1 MLSASVQKAVK
12 STAQEVRTQELR
24 NNERIYP
31 MNKIHHTTANDKF
44 KNKWGFIIA
53 CIGSSV
59 GMANIW
65 LFPYRIGE
73 FGGFAFLIP
82 YILFVTLIGLTGVIG
97 EMAFGRAM
105 QTGPLGAFAKAF
117 EQRGARRF
125 GEAVG
130 LIPVIGSLGI
140 AIGYSVVVGWILC
153 YLWRSVTGS
162 ILTDSDAGA
171 VFSTLSQNYGSI
183 FWHTA
188 GLLIVLLCMS
198 FGISGGIEKINKIMM
213 PAFFVM
219 FLFLAVQVA
228 RLSGASDGYY
238 YLFRPKWSAMLNPKT
253 WVYAM
258 GQAFFSLSLAG
269 SGTVVY
275 GSYLKKDVD
284 IISSAKHVAVFDTL
298 AALLAGMVIIP
309 AVFAYQ
315 MEPNSGPG
323 LLFITIPSVIQNL
336 PFGRIFA
343 VIFFLA
349 VLFAGVTSLMNLLES
364 PVEALQTRFGLSRN
378 LSLVLVGAVT
388 LGVGIFVEGS
398 LLSPWMD
405 TISIYVIPL
414 GALLAGITMFWVC
427 KKGFAREAV
436 QTGRSKPVGR
446 WLEPMTKYVFCG
458 VAVLVYILGI
468 FFGGIG

>member
-1 MLSASVQKAVK
+1 
-12 STAQEVRTQELR
+12 
-24 NNERIYP
+24 
-31 MNKIHHTTANDKF
+31 MNKIHQAKPNDKF

-73 FGGFAFLIP
+73 FGGSAFLIP
-82 YILFVTLIGLTGVIG
+82 YIIFVLLIGFTGVIG

-105 QTGPLGAFAKAF
+105 QTGPMGAFPKAF
-117 EQRGARRF
+117 EQRGF
-125 GEAVG
+125 KKVGEFVG

-140 AIGYSVVVGWILC
+140 AIGYSVVVGWIIRYFC
-153 YLWRSVTGS
+153 TSVTGE
-162 ILTDSDAGA
+162 ILSSSDAGA
-171 VFSTLSQNYGSI
+171 EFGQLAQNFGSI
-183 FWHTA
+183 PWHFI
-188 GLLIVLLCMS
+188 GLILVLLCMS
-198 FGISGGIEKINKIMM
+198 FGISGGIEKINKVLM
-213 PAFFVM
+213 PAFFV
-219 FLFLAVQVA
+219 LFILLAIQVA
-228 RLSGASDGYY
+228 TLPGSAEGYQ
-238 YLFRPKWSAMLNPKT
+238 YLFRPDWKAMQNPKT

-284 IISSAKHVAVFDTL
+284 VVNSAGHVALWDTL
-298 AALLAGMVIIP
+298 AALLAGIVIIP

-315 MEPNSGPG
+315 MQPNSGPG
-323 LLFITIPSVIQNL
+323 LLFITIPNVIKSL
-336 PFGRIFA
+336 PFGRLFA
-343 VIFFLA
+343 IIFFLA
-349 VLFAGVTSLMNLLES
+349 VLFAGITSLMNLLES

-378 LSLVLVGAVT
+378 VSLIIVGLITAGT
-388 LGVGIFVEGS
+388 GIFVEGD
-398 LLSPWMD
+398 LLGPWMD

-427 KKGFAREAV
+427 KKGFARKAIQE
-436 QTGRSKPVGR
+436 GREKPIGK

-458 VAVLVYILGI
+458 VALLVYILGI